1 MTQNEFG
8 SNTPKMSIS
17 QNILNC
23 GRIMNVKRNLII
35 IVSINIKNWR
45 NFRNITKKTKHIF
58 LVARFKK
65 LWQKIVVPRNS

>member
-58 LVARFKK
+58 FSSKIQEIVAK
-65 LWQKIVVPRNS
+65 NSSS

>member
-23 GRIMNVKRNLII
+23 GRMMNVKENLII
-35 IVSINIKNWR
+35 IEC
-45 NFRNITKKTKHIF
+45 
-58 LVARFKK
+58 
-65 LWQKIVVPRNS
+65 Q